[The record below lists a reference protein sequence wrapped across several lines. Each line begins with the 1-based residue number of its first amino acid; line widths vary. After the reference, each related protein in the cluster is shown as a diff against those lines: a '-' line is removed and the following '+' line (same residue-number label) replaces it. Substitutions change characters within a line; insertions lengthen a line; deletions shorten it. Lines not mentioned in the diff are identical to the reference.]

1 MNGATHATIAGWAN
15 FYLITGSA
23 AAALTGLQFVVQTL
37 IASDALRSVGGSDP
51 ETTIAAFGTPTVVHL
66 TLALVLS
73 ALLCVPWPGIT
84 GLRESLGALG
94 VAALLYSVAVLRR
107 ALRVQNYVPVFEDWL
122 CHVVLPVVAY
132 GAVLVSALLF
142 STGMATPL
150 FVIAAATL
158 LLLCVGIH
166 NAWDTVTYL
175 SVRTMIGA
183 DAAKSAPVT
192 PRNDASSRGKR
203 RR

>member
-1 MNGATHATIAGWAN
+1 MNDAMHATIAGWAN

-37 IASDALRSVGGSDP
+37 IASDAMRSVAGPDP

-66 TLALVLS
+66 SLALVLS
-73 ALLCVPWPGIT
+73 ALLCVPWPGID
-84 GLRESLGALG
+84 GLRESVGAIG
-94 VAALLYSVAVLRR
+94 VAALLYSIAVLRR
-107 ALRVQNYVPVFEDWL
+107 TLRVQNYVPVLEDWIW
-122 CHVVLPVVAY
+122 HIVLPVLAY
-132 GAVLVSALLF
+132 GAVVVAALLF
-142 STGMATPL
+142 AAGMATPL

-158 LLLCVGIH
+158 LLLSIGIH

-175 SVRTMIGA
+175 TINAVRENTP
-183 DAAKSAPVT
+183 APP
-192 PRNDASSRGKR
+192 PRGNSGKRNKR